1 MVFSLPG
8 VFGGQSQ
15 SNSMADN
22 TEQWTRVKAAMD
34 AMGIDNL
41 IQNQSQNVI
50 NGPAQ
55 AALMP
60 RPQGTMAGAP
70 IPAALGGMGNVA
82 SAGQQRPGQIAQ
94 SMWGLMSS
102 PSSPYYGGGGA
113 AV

>member
-1 MVFSLPG
+1 MTFSPG
-8 VFGGQSQ
+8 SMNAPGQM
-15 SNSMADN
+15 NSMAEN
-22 TEQWTRVKAAMD
+22 AAVWTDLKAKLD

-41 IQNQSQNVI
+41 IQNQSQNVV
-50 NGPAQ
+50 NGPMQ
-55 AALMP
+55 AALQA
-60 RPQGTMAGAP
+60 RPHGTMGGAP